1 MGSKLALVE
10 SYKAQLQKNKVGLL
24 PERVIKRIWQFDL
37 SYTDPVMAYGE
48 FNDKIW
54 ICFS

>member
-10 SYKAQLQKNKVGLL
+10 SYKAQQQKNKVGLL